1 VLLLCGRQHDRFTA
15 IDACGAPCPVTFP
28 QKDFERVRGRSKAI
42 RFHGIKEQEL
52 RSSSCAPQNLN
63 KNSIPLE

>member
-42 RFHGIKEQEL
+42 RFHGIGAGTSIVVL
-52 RSSSCAPQNLN
+52 RAAKSQQKQHSS
-63 KNSIPLE
+63 